1 MFVFTGGGLF
11 DITYCFSVINLHHI
25 KPS

>member
-25 KPS
+25 RPS